1 MGGVFDQW
9 DLESAARCG
18 ELADT
23 GGKTGGVTCQDGG
36 NGRPRCAIDC
46 VDAHV
51 SVVGRHRRHPR
62 PESSRDGAE
71 EHGLVLERGH
81 EDAIAGGEE
90 ELESEVNGKSTGR
103 HEPAFAS
110 DTGLQYRLDATLDL
124 LAHEPSFPRDTA
136 SSWQMAAL
144 SRSRAR
150 EPRPSSPRA
159 CKRSP
164 QRASPYMTRSTIP
177 GPDPP
182 RVPTAAPSLS
192 GCGAWVNED
201 LDRRNRMPSRTQT
214 GRVAHPSF
222 HRCI

>member
-9 DLESAARCG
+9 DVEAAARCG
-18 ELADT
+18 ELDDT
-23 GGKTGGVTCQDGG
+23 VGKTVGVTCQDGG

-51 SVVGRHRRHPR
+51 SVVGGRRRQHR

-71 EHGLVLERGH
+71 EHGIVLERGH

-90 ELESEVNGKSTGR
+90 QLESEVNGKSPGR
-103 HEPAFAS
+103 HEHAFAS
-110 DTGLQYRLDATLDL
+110 DTGLQYSLDVTLDL

-136 SSWQMAAL
+136 SSWQVAAP

-159 CKRSP
+159 ARRSP

-177 GPDPP
+177 RP
-182 RVPTAAPSLS
+182 
-192 GCGAWVNED
+192 
-201 LDRRNRMPSRTQT
+201 
-214 GRVAHPSF
+214 
-222 HRCI
+222 